1 MTDNIKILNDYEN
14 PDDVIDDDI
23 NPEVQVE
30 GPDDNLDGNL
40 SDDLNNLSDDGDDSP
55 IKQTFISQLSSND
68 KSDDKLTTDDIEYY
82 QFQHNPN
89 RDKIQRAYDIVRQ
102 FIISRKRI
110 LTGGMAIDYAL
121 RAKGSKLYTSDK
133 IDYDFFSPE
142 FHKDAYALTDI
153 IAGNS
158 KNTSAHAIGAMHITT
173 MRVRYRFMVVAD
185 ITYIPPDIYHQI
197 PTINY
202 QDMIIV
208 HPCFQIIDQN
218 LSLSRPFENPPLENI
233 SGERLEKDLW
243 RMKLFTDV
251 YDIPEEL
258 RSLAESRGE
267 SKSHKLTDYKPVK
280 NKPVKVKIQNIRNQ
294 CLSGLAAAA
303 YWLDDLTI
311 SEDHIEYSAP
321 NDCVTILTDDYAD
334 TVEHYTSLLKAA
346 NANNQTKKEYR
357 PCLDKLPQR
366 TYFDNFEILDNKGFF
381 TAAVK
386 LDKFYVASIHNV
398 LVYLFTNILL
408 FDRFDLVETCIVVF
422 NKLFEL
428 LESKKYKLL
437 LTYYG
442 SKNMSHA
449 NHLSLEKTKAA
460 AEGKQLD
467 VKIPPHYYPGPDK
480 TEHPE
485 FNIDDAPEYQFN

>member
-1 MTDNIKILNDYEN
+1 MADKISTETEILAEGLADN
-14 PDDVIDDDI
+14 I
-23 NPEVQVE
+23 NPENTAE
-30 GPDDNLDGNL
+30 DLDDEVIADEVLNGNL
-40 SDDLNNLSDDGDDSP
+40 SDDEDSP
-55 IKQTFISQLSSND
+55 IKQTFISQLPA
-68 KSDDKLTTDDIEYY
+68 SDTLSQDLSLDDIEYY

-185 ITYIPPDIYHQI
+185 ITYIPPDIYAKI

-202 QDMIIV
+202 QDIIIV

-243 RMKLFTDV
+243 RMKLFTDA

-258 RSLAESRGE
+258 RKLSG
-267 SKSHKLTDYKPVK
+267 SKYSPPQNKL
-280 NKPVKVKIQNIRNQ
+280 VKVKIQNIRNQ

-303 YWLDDLTI
+303 YWLDTLVI
-311 SEDHIEYSAP
+311 SDDHIEYQAP
-321 NDCVTILTDDYAD
+321 NDCVTILTDDYTD
-334 TVEHYTSLLKAA
+334 TVEYYMSLLKAA
-346 NANNQTKKEYR
+346 NASDQTKKEYK

-366 TYFDNFEILDNKGFF
+366 TYFDNFEILDNKGFL

-386 LDKFYVASIHNV
+386 LDQFYISSIHNV

-408 FDRFDLVETCIVVF
+408 FDRFDLIDTCIAVF

-442 SKNMSHA
+442 SQNMSHA

-460 AEGKQLD
+460 AEGKQLNI
-467 VKIPPHYYPGPDK
+467 KIPPHYYPGPDK